1 MKNKTWDVAILMSGR
16 DLYIETDMMLNDY
29 FVRGLAN
36 AGSACNVTESC
47 ILIEATKI
55 HVSPIVLTHEI
66 GHALGMTHDDII
78 EGDDKVSLRIRSN
91 IPTNV
96 NDLHFNHD

>member
-1 MKNKTWDVAILMSGR
+1 MMMLNDYFVIIYYAYLKNKTWDVAILMSGR
-16 DLYIETDMMLNDY
+16 DLYIETEMMLNDY

-47 ILIEATKI
+47 ILVEATKI
-55 HVSPIVLTHEI
+55 HVSPIVLPHEL

-78 EGDDKVSLRIRSN
+78 EGDDKVSLRI
-91 IPTNV
+91 
-96 NDLHFNHD
+96 

>member
-29 FVRGLAN
+29 FVSGLAN

-47 ILIEATKI
+47 ILVEATKI

-66 GHALGMTHDDII
+66 GHALGLTHDDII
-78 EGDDKVSLRIRSN
+78 EGDDKVILRI
-91 IPTNV
+91 
-96 NDLHFNHD
+96 